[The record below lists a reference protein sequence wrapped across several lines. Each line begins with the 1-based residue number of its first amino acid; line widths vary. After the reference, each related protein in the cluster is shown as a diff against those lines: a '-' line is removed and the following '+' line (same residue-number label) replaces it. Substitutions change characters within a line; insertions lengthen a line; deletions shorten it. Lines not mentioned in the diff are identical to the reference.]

1 MQIIDKTD
9 IDWHNME
16 QRLRKIEDTLI
27 NMQTV
32 LNLLLDLL
40 AQAIPPT
47 EEDPDSGTSEG
58 DA

>member
-9 IDWHNME
+9 IDWHGME
-16 QRLRKIEDTLI
+16 QRLHKIEDTLVT
-27 NMQTV
+27 MQTV

-40 AQAIPPT
+40 SQAIPPT
-47 EEDPDSGTSEG
+47 EKDSDSDTSEG